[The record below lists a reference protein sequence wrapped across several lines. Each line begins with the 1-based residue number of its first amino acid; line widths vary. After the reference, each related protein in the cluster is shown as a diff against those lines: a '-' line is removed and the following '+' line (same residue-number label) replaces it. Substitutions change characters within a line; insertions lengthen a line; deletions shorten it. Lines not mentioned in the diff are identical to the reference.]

1 MRTPLRAIRSSS
13 PSTREK
19 SLGWATYGDFRDTQ
33 RWPGYRYTVEHSI
46 HVSEAHWP
54 HGVGRALLDEL
65 MTRAAAAGKRVMI
78 AAIDTTNGRSIAFHH
93 QLGFEE
99 VGRLPRH
106 SISF

>member
-1 MRTPLRAIRSSS
+1 
-13 PSTREK
+13 
-19 SLGWATYGDFRDTQ
+19 
-33 RWPGYRYTVEHSI
+33 
-46 HVSEAHWP
+46 
-54 HGVGRALLDEL
+54 